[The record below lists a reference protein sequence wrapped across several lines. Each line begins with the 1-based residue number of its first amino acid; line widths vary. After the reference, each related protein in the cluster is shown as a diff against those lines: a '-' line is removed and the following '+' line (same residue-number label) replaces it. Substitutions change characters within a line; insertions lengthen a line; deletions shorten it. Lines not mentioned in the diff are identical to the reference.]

1 MNSTFTFC
9 FKIAP
14 ISLSDRYTSVFIR
27 MAKIV
32 QEISTNI
39 LWEIAINIVQE
50 IAINNEIAINIMQE
64 ISTNIVQ
71 EIAINR
77 LWSEAEY
84 KAGGKVV
91 RVCHH

>member
-1 MNSTFTFC
+1 
-9 FKIAP
+9 
-14 ISLSDRYTSVFIR
+14 
-27 MAKIV
+27 MAEIV
-32 QEISTNI
+32 QEIST
-39 LWEIAINIVQE
+39 NIVQE

-77 LWSEAEY
+77 LWSETEY